1 MGSFSIELLKAAKT
15 MKVQVEGIF
24 SPEDGKA
31 SIEAYHRHIADIHVP
46 DYVIDLD
53 CSKLEV
59 SAPES
64 LPHLGHCF
72 ELYKNDGFKKIIFRI
87 SNNPI
92 LRMQLSSIARTTN
105 LTNFEFIEMP
115 AEPRRIESEYPSAL
129 NF

>member
-15 MKVQVEGIF
+15 MKVRVEGVF

-31 SIEAYHRHIADIHVP
+31 SIEAYHRYISEIHVP

-53 CSKLEV
+53 CRGLEV

-72 ELYKNDGFKKIIFRI
+72 ELYKKDGFKKIIFRI
-87 SNNPI
+87 SGNPI
-92 LRMQLSSIARTTN
+92 LKMQLSSVARTSN

-115 AEPRRIESEYPSAL
+115 AEQPEIEPKCS
-129 NF
+129 